1 MNKCF
6 FIIIVW
12 VVALCAFG
20 QNTLSLPSAIAMARE
35 RSYDAMVA
43 RLNYMSQYWSY
54 RSFKAELL
62 PSVNI
67 YGNLLQFDRSMVEAR
82 NFDDG
87 RISYVENNSMSN
99 SVSLSIDQ
107 NIVALG
113 GKLSVQS
120 YLYKLDQYSYD
131 KTTYNSRP
139 IRLSYTQPL
148 RAFNSLKWQKKT
160 EPLKYEQAKRAY
172 LEAMENVGIQVVNL
186 FFNVLSAQSVYK
198 QSVANKKDREYLYEI
213 AKKRHELGTVTK
225 SEILQLELSVLNAD
239 VEVANN
245 LLNLDNCKFSLF
257 SYLRMA
263 DYKDIELLPPYT
275 ISDKAIAVN
284 DVVERALD
292 NSSHNMQQ
300 QISILEARKSLAQA
314 KANKGLQMQLSSEIG
329 FNRTAE
335 TLKGAYSGLKDNEI
349 IGLTVSLPIFDWG
362 VSKGR
367 VKMAEADLEATKVRE
382 EQSHETYLESLRM
395 CVMQYNAQASQ
406 CRNALRAL
414 DIADERY
421 DITKRRYETGSV
433 SVTDLNTAQ
442 QEAEAARSQ
451 YISLLKSYWNNY
463 YLIQKETLYDWER
476 NCDIVN
482 VFE

>member
-54 RSFKAELL
+54 RSFRAELL

-67 YGNLLQFDRSMVEAR
+67 YGNLLQFDRSMVETR

-198 QSVANKKDREYLYEI
+198 QSVANKKDQI
-213 AKKRHELGTVTK
+213 G
-225 SEILQLELSVLNAD
+225 
-239 VEVANN
+239 
-245 LLNLDNCKFSLF
+245 
-257 SYLRMA
+257 
-263 DYKDIELLPPYT
+263 
-275 ISDKAIAVN
+275 
-284 DVVERALD
+284 RA
-292 NSSHNMQQ
+292 H
-300 QISILEARKSLAQA
+300 
-314 KANKGLQMQLSSEIG
+314 
-329 FNRTAE
+329 
-335 TLKGAYSGLKDNEI
+335 
-349 IGLTVSLPIFDWG
+349 V
-362 VSKGR
+362 
-367 VKMAEADLEATKVRE
+367 
-382 EQSHETYLESLRM
+382 
-395 CVMQYNAQASQ
+395 
-406 CRNALRAL
+406 
-414 DIADERY
+414 
-421 DITKRRYETGSV
+421 
-433 SVTDLNTAQ
+433 
-442 QEAEAARSQ
+442 
-451 YISLLKSYWNNY
+451 
-463 YLIQKETLYDWER
+463 
-476 NCDIVN
+476 
-482 VFE
+482 